1 MGVAVLPPQDCLRNH
16 HYTHRQVVSPAN
28 KPRRIPNPN
37 PNPNSNSNS
46 NRSSRRRRNSPPPK
60 AGYQARPGSPPV
72 MGQVRMLK
80 RGEDVSPPRKSEPV
94 LKSDGFFA
102 GSTVTSPPP
111 SSVPL
116 PAFFTARRNCGLSA
130 DNQEIESE
138 LKRVLR
144 LI

>member
-1 MGVAVLPPQDCLRNH
+1 MGVAVLPPQDCLINH
-16 HYTHRQVVSPAN
+16 HRQVVSPAN
-28 KPRRIPNPN
+28 KPRR
-37 PNPNSNSNS
+37 NPNSNC

-60 AGYQARPGSPPV
+60 AGYQTRPGSPPV
-72 MGQVRMLK
+72 VGQVRILK
-80 RGEDVSPPRKSEPV
+80 RGEDVSPPRKPESV

-116 PAFFTARRNCGLSA
+116 PAFFTARRNCGLSTH
-130 DNQEIESE
+130 NQEIESE

-144 LI
+144 LM